1 MAKILVFDNEAK
13 MKLLE
18 GISKLE
24 KAVTVTLG
32 PCGKNVIVDEFGQ
45 LHSTKDG
52 VTVARSIDLKDP
64 FEAVGANALKEVA
77 SKSNDNCGDGTTT
90 STLLAAEIFRNGMKH
105 VQLGVN
111 ATQLKDGIKLGA
123 QIAIEHVKQHAKAIK
138 TKDDIKRI
146 CTVSANGDKK
156 IGELISDVLDKIG
169 NDGTIKVEDSSSNVT
184 TSSIV
189 KGMVIN
195 QPYASPYF
203 VNSSDSMEVDLDN
216 PYVLVCNKKLTNFQE
231 LLPAL
236 QAVSSEK
243 APILIIAD
251 DFGEDVLATLVMNR
265 LRGLNVCAVKSPSY
279 GDNRKAILEDIAVLC
294 GGRVVS
300 DETGTKL
307 QNAVVETGILGLA
320 KRVLVTKESTIF
332 FDGNG
337 AKEAVE
343 ARADS
348 IRKQIEATNDSYAK
362 EELAERLA
370 RLTSGVGV
378 ISVGADT
385 KAERKELRDRVDD
398 AFCAAK
404 AAIRSG
410 YVPGA
415 GTTLLHAK
423 VEVLNALDKAETPD
437 MQLGMKIIAESFAAP
452 AKKMLDNAGLN
463 ADRILCKVESGS
475 PDGAYD
481 YGFNIVTQQTCSLE
495 EAGIIDPAEVIENEI
510 KNASSIAGLLL
521 TTECI
526 IVTDPES
533 ATAAQPV
540 PQMM

>member
-123 QIAIEHVKQHAKAIK
+123 QIAIEHVKQHAKAVK

-231 LLPAL
+231 ILPAL

-300 DETGTKL
+300 NETGTKL

-481 YGFNIVTQQTCSLE
+481 YGFNIVTQQICSLE
-495 EAGIIDPAEVIENEI
+495 EAGIIDPAEVVENEI

>member
-123 QIAIEHVKQHAKAIK
+123 QIAIEHVKQHAKAVK

-337 AKEAVE
+337 AKESVE

-348 IRKQIEATNDSYAK
+348 IRKQIEATDDSYAK

-495 EAGIIDPAEVIENEI
+495 EAGIIDPAEVVENEI

>member
-111 ATQLKDGIKLGA
+111 STQLKDGIKLGA
-123 QIAIEHVKQHAKAIK
+123 QIAIEHVKQHAKAVK

-203 VNSSDSMEVDLDN
+203 VNSSDSMEVDLDK

-337 AKEAVE
+337 VKEAVE

-348 IRKQIEATNDSYAK
+348 IRKQIEATDDSYAK

-423 VEVLNALDKAETPD
+423 AEVLNSLDKAETPD

-481 YGFNIVTQQTCSLE
+481 YGFNIVTQKTCSLE
-495 EAGIIDPAEVIENEI
+495 EAGIIDPVEVVENEI

-526 IVTDPES
+526 IVTDPQS
-533 ATAAQPV
+533 ATAAQQV
-540 PQMM
+540 SQMM

>member
-1 MAKILVFDNEAK
+1 M
-13 MKLLE
+13 
-18 GISKLE
+18 
-24 KAVTVTLG
+24 
-32 PCGKNVIVDEFGQ
+32 
-45 LHSTKDG
+45 
-52 VTVARSIDLKDP
+52 
-64 FEAVGANALKEVA
+64 
-77 SKSNDNCGDGTTT
+77 
-90 STLLAAEIFRNGMKH
+90 
-105 VQLGVN
+105 
-111 ATQLKDGIKLGA
+111 
-123 QIAIEHVKQHAKAIK
+123 KQHAKAVK

-481 YGFNIVTQQTCSLE
+481 YGFNIVT
-495 EAGIIDPAEVIENEI
+495 
-510 KNASSIAGLLL
+510 
-521 TTECI
+521 
-526 IVTDPES
+526 
-533 ATAAQPV
+533 
-540 PQMM
+540 

>member
-203 VNSSDSMEVDLDN
+203 VNSSDSMEVDLDK

-348 IRKQIEATNDSYAK
+348 IRKQIEATDDSYAK

-423 VEVLNALDKAETPD
+423 TEVLNSLDKAETPD

-481 YGFNIVTQQTCSLE
+481 YGFNIVTQKTCSLE
-495 EAGIIDPAEVIENEI
+495 EAGIIDPVEVVENEI

>member
-123 QIAIEHVKQHAKAIK
+123 QIAIEHVKQHAKAVK

-203 VNSSDSMEVDLDN
+203 VNSSDSMEVDLDK

-337 AKEAVE
+337 AKESVE

-348 IRKQIEATNDSYAK
+348 IRKQIEATDDSYAK

-495 EAGIIDPAEVIENEI
+495 EAGIIDPAEVVENEI

>member
-123 QIAIEHVKQHAKAIK
+123 QIAIEHVKQHAKAVK

-203 VNSSDSMEVDLDN
+203 VNSSDSMEVDLDK

-236 QAVSSEK
+236 QAVASEK
-243 APILIIAD
+243 APSLIIAD

-348 IRKQIEATNDSYAK
+348 IRKQIEATDDSYAK

-423 VEVLNALDKAETPD
+423 AEVLNSLDKAETPD

-475 PDGAYD
+475 LDGAYD
-481 YGFNIVTQQTCSLE
+481 YGFNIVTQKTCSLE
-495 EAGIIDPAEVIENEI
+495 EAGIIDPVEVVENEI

-533 ATAAQPV
+533 ATAAQQV
-540 PQMM
+540 SQMM

>member
-32 PCGKNVIVDEFGQ
+32 PCGKNVIVDECGQ

-90 STLLAAEIFRNGMKH
+90 STLLAAEIFRNGLKH

-123 QIAIEHVKQHAKAIK
+123 QIAIEHVKQHAKEVK
-138 TKDDIKRI
+138 TKNDIKLI
-146 CTVSANGDKK
+146 CTVSANGDKN

-203 VNSSDSMEVDLDN
+203 VNSSDTMEVDLDN

-236 QAVSSEK
+236 QNVSSEK

-337 AKEAVE
+337 SKEAVE

-348 IRKQIEATNDSYAK
+348 IRKQIEATDDSYAK

-415 GTTLLHAK
+415 GITLLHAK
-423 VEVLNALDKAETPD
+423 KEVLNALDRADTPD

-452 AKKMLDNAGLN
+452 VKKMIDNSGLN
-463 ADRILCKVESGS
+463 ADRILCMVENVSDDS
-475 PDGAYD
+475 QYD
-481 YGFNIVTQQTCSLE
+481 YGFNIVTQEICSLE
-495 EAGIIDPAEVIENEI
+495 KAGIIDPAEVVENEI

-533 ATAAQPV
+533 STAAQPV

>member
-52 VTVARSIDLKDP
+52 VTVARSIELKDP

-123 QIAIEHVKQHAKAIK
+123 QIAIEHVKQHAKEVK

-203 VNSSDSMEVDLDN
+203 VNSSDSMEVDLDK

-279 GDNRKAILEDIAVLC
+279 GDNRKAILEDIAILC

-307 QNAVVETGILGLA
+307 QNAAVETGILGLA

-337 AKEAVE
+337 SKEAVE

-348 IRKQIEATNDSYAK
+348 IRKQIEAAKDSYEE

-423 VEVLNALDKAETPD
+423 AEVLKSLDKAETPD

-463 ADRILCKVESGS
+463 ADRILCKVEAGS

-481 YGFNIVTQQTCSLE
+481 YGFNIVTQQACRLE
-495 EAGIIDPAEVIENEI
+495 EAGIIDPVEVVENEI

-526 IVTDPES
+526 IATDPES

>member
-123 QIAIEHVKQHAKAIK
+123 QIAIEHVKQHSKAVK

-203 VNSSDSMEVDLDN
+203 VNSSDSMEVDLDK

-236 QAVSSEK
+236 QEVSSEK

-279 GDNRKAILEDIAVLC
+279 GDNRKAILEDIAILC

-348 IRKQIEATNDSYAK
+348 IRKQIEATDDSYAK

-423 VEVLNALDKAETPD
+423 AEVLNSLDKAETPD

-495 EAGIIDPAEVIENEI
+495 EAGIIDPVEVVENEI

-533 ATAAQPV
+533 ATADQQV
-540 PQMM
+540 SQMM

>member
-123 QIAIEHVKQHAKAIK
+123 QIAIEHVKQHAKAVK

-251 DFGEDVLATLVMNR
+251 DFCEDVLATLVMNR

-415 GTTLLHAK
+415 GITLLHAK
-423 VEVLNALDKAETPD
+423 AEVLNSLDKAETPD

-463 ADRILCKVESGS
+463 ADRILCKVESDS
-475 PDGAYD
+475 PNGAYD

-495 EAGIIDPAEVIENEI
+495 EAGIIDPAEVVENEI